1 MDVDIA
7 AVLGLLGPFSIAIT
21 LVVLGLISRR
31 LGEQG
36 NAKSYYLGFFCGA
49 ALMLTSVAA
58 QFLDLLLHFQ
68 HTDSDALWVIL
79 ENGLP
84 ALAITLGVIFAW
96 RYWSWLLAERD

>member
-1 MDVDIA
+1 MDIA
-7 AVLGLLGPFSIAIT
+7 ALLGLLGPLSIAIT
-21 LVVLGLISRR
+21 LIILGLISRR

-36 NAKSYYLGFFCGA
+36 NAKPFYLGFFGGA
-49 ALMLTSVAA
+49 ARLAISIAA
-58 QFLDLLLHFQ
+58 QLLDLLLNFPH
-68 HTDSDALWVIL
+68 SDNDVLWVIL